1 MSEVLQSG
9 LHPDADQLSAFVER
23 ALPPGERE
31 LTLAHLA
38 VCPRCRSV
46 VALTL
51 PPADEPV
58 VPLRE
63 PARGR
68 WFTGWNL
75 AWSTAL
81 AVSAA
86 VFFTIYIYRAATP
99 RSAPARMAVAQPS
112 PSPATPVRQPE
123 PEAARSANPQPVRAL
138 GRTQPNNAVAATSM
152 NSALA
157 DKPRTIEP
165 AIVTGRDAA
174 ELIAPT
180 AAPNQFMSSA
190 DKSAAMAKKA
200 EAKQPAP
207 PASFGVAGIEG
218 PSGAPAQIQ
227 RSSGGLPSDRKV
239 FANTEA
245 TLKAKAAAPSA
256 AAMPPP
262 AAPATVNETIAVT
275 SAPPAVTESSETAVV
290 PALPEEPVLQLQRQE
305 HPLPSH
311 LPVVSMVARERL
323 VLAIDAHN
331 AVFLSS
337 NAGKHWRVVRTPWSG
352 RAVRAELV
360 SSESAREARSGAMQA
375 DAKGALRSGIPSFA
389 GQAGGSLSGTVTDA
403 TGAVIPGATVVVG
416 NSTKPAARAVKTDST
431 GRFLVDGLAPGAYD
445 VKASS
450 PGFKTQQLTGV
461 TVAAF
466 EGSVA
471 NLSLSIGTS
480 TQAVMVES
488 AAPRMDRLSAAAKPS
503 PQTPAPG
510 KVPALFEVTTDSGE
524 RWTSADG
531 LTWIRK

>member
-9 LHPDADQLSAFVER
+9 LHPDADQLSAFVEQ
-23 ALPPGERE
+23 ALPAGERE

-38 VCPRCRSV
+38 VCPRCRAV
-46 VALTL
+46 IALSL

-58 VPLRE
+58 LPLRE
-63 PARGR
+63 LARGR

-75 AWSTAL
+75 VWSAAL
-81 AVSAA
+81 SVSAA
-86 VFFTIYIYRAATP
+86 AFFAIYIYRAATP

-112 PSPATPVRQPE
+112 PSPATPVRPPE
-123 PEAARSANPQPVRAL
+123 PATARSANPEPVRAL
-138 GRTQPNNAVAATSM
+138 GNTQPNNAVAATSM

-165 AIVTGRDAA
+165 AIVTGRDAV
-174 ELIAPT
+174 ELIAPA
-180 AAPNQFMSSA
+180 AAPNQFMSYA

-200 EAKQPAP
+200 EAKQTAP
-207 PASFGVAGIEG
+207 SASFGVAGMEG

-239 FANTEA
+239 FADTEA
-245 TLKAKAAAPSA
+245 ALKAKAAAPSA
-256 AAMPPP
+256 AAMPRP
-262 AAPATVNETIAVT
+262 AAPATANETIAVT
-275 SAPPAVTESSETAVV
+275 SAPPVVNEPSATTVVT
-290 PALPEEPVLQLQRQE
+290 ALPDEPVLQLQRQE

-331 AVFLSS
+331 TVFLSG
-337 NAGKHWRVVRTPWSG
+337 NAGKRWRVVQTPWSG

-375 DAKGALRSGIPSFA
+375 DAKGALRSGKPSFA
-389 GQAGGSLSGTVTDA
+389 GQAGGSLSGRVTDA
-403 TGAVIPGATVVVG
+403 TGAVIPGATVVVV
-416 NSTKPAARAVKTDST
+416 NSVNRAARAVKTDST

-461 TVAAF
+461 TVAAL
-466 EGSVA
+466 EASVA
-471 NLSLSIGTS
+471 NLSLSIG
-480 TQAVMVES
+480 AVSQSVTVAS
-488 AAPRMDRLSAAAKPS
+488 AAGPRDRLSAAAKPS

-510 KVPALFEVTTDSGE
+510 NAPALFEVTTDSGE
-524 RWTSADG
+524 RWTSSDG
-531 LTWIRK
+531 LTWTRQ

>member
-218 PSGAPAQIQ
+218 PSGCGASTTTSEPACSRCGVRQFSLEPFAASLDSIHLRIEREVKKLSAVQ
-227 RSSGGLPSDRKV
+227 ESVMATTSFRSATEHLLARPVDLMPARASTLKYVLFRNRVWTTREFLSPEEWDALVRDYDDRK
-239 FANTEA
+239 
-245 TLKAKAAAPSA
+245 AARLQ
-256 AAMPPP
+256 
-262 AAPATVNETIAVT
+262 
-275 SAPPAVTESSETAVV
+275 AVV
-290 PALPEEPVLQLQRQE
+290 VRRRCRR
-305 HPLPSH
+305 SH
-311 LPVVSMVARERL
+311 AR
-323 VLAIDAHN
+323 
-331 AVFLSS
+331 
-337 NAGKHWRVVRTPWSG
+337 
-352 RAVRAELV
+352 
-360 SSESAREARSGAMQA
+360 
-375 DAKGALRSGIPSFA
+375 
-389 GQAGGSLSGTVTDA
+389 
-403 TGAVIPGATVVVG
+403 
-416 NSTKPAARAVKTDST
+416 
-431 GRFLVDGLAPGAYD
+431 
-445 VKASS
+445 
-450 PGFKTQQLTGV
+450 
-461 TVAAF
+461 
-466 EGSVA
+466 
-471 NLSLSIGTS
+471 TS
-480 TQAVMVES
+480 
-488 AAPRMDRLSAAAKPS
+488 
-503 PQTPAPG
+503 
-510 KVPALFEVTTDSGE
+510 
-524 RWTSADG
+524 
-531 LTWIRK
+531 